1 MKFNSINREILALSI
16 PSIIA
21 NITTPLLG
29 LVDVAIVGNMG
40 SAVYIAAIAI
50 GGTIFNMLYW
60 PFAFLRMG
68 SSGMTAQAFGANDSK
83 QCSLVLY
90 RSLLVAMTVGFAI
103 IALQYLIAQFAFLF
117 MDISGDTLKY
127 SQSYFSVCIW
137 GAPAMLGSYALS
149 GWFIGMQNS
158 RATMWI
164 SIFINLLNIS
174 TSLTLVYL
182 FNMGIT
188 GVAIGTLTAQWG
200 GFLLGLI
207 IVWIKYTPKHYSLQS
222 ILNRNELKRFFSIN
236 SDIFLRT
243 ICLVTVTLWFT
254 RAGAQQ
260 SDIILAVNTL
270 LMQLFILFSYF
281 MDGFAYAGE
290 ALAGKYIG
298 AKQPQQLK
306 ACIKSL
312 FHWGIAMAILFTLI
326 YLIGGESFLALLSSD
341 VNVVNASS
349 TYFPWAIAIPLCGFA
364 AFTWDGIFIGATRT
378 RAMLMSMATAMVCFF
393 VIYFTL
399 YPTMANHALWLAFI
413 SYLVIRGIVLYIIY
427 LKKPLITLIG
437 NNEL

>member
-1 MKFNSINREILALSI
+1 
-16 PSIIA
+16 
-21 NITTPLLG
+21 
-29 LVDVAIVGNMG
+29 MG

-68 SSGMTAQAFGANDSK
+68 SSGMTAQAYGANDSK

-90 RSLLVAMTVGFAI
+90 RSLSVAMIVGISI
-103 IALQYLIAQFAFLF
+103 IALQYIIAQFAFLF
-117 MDISGDTLKY
+117 MDISGNTLTY
-127 SQSYFSVCIW
+127 SQSYFEVCIW
-137 GAPAMLGSYALS
+137 GAPAMLGSFALS

-174 TSLTLVYL
+174 TSLILVYL
-182 FNMGIT
+182 FDMGIR
-188 GVAIGTLTAQWG
+188 GVALGTLTAQWG

-207 IVWIKYTPKHYSLQS
+207 IVKLKYSLATQPIS
-222 ILNRNELKRFFSIN
+222 EILNRNGLKRFFSIN
-236 SDIFLRT
+236 IDIFLRT
-243 ICLVTVTLWFT
+243 LCLVAVTLWFT

-260 SDIILAVNTL
+260 SNIILAVNTL

-290 ALAGKYIG
+290 AIAGKYIG
-298 AKQPQQLK
+298 ASQPIELR
-306 ACIKSL
+306 KSIVAL
-312 FHWGIAMAILFTLI
+312 FKWGLAMALLFTAI
-326 YLIGGESFLALLSSD
+326 YSIGGDDFLSLLSSD
-341 VNVVNASS
+341 VQVIKASND
-349 TYFPWAIAIPLCGFA
+349 YFYWAISIPLCGFM

-378 RAMLMSMATAMVCFF
+378 RAMLLSMATAMVCFF

-399 YPTMANHALWLAFI
+399 FPSMGNHALWLAFI
-413 SYLVIRGIVLYIIY
+413 GYLVIRGIILYIIC
-427 LKKPLITLIG
+427 LKKPLI
-437 NNEL
+437 

>member
-1 MKFNSINREILALSI
+1 MKLNSIHREILALSI

-21 NITTPLLG
+21 NITTPLLS

-68 SSGMTAQAFGANDSK
+68 SSGMTAQAYGANDSK

-90 RSLLVAMTVGFAI
+90 RSLAVAMIVGISI
-103 IALQYLIAQFAFLF
+103 IALQYIIAQFAFLF
-117 MDISGDTLKY
+117 MDISGNTLKY
-127 SQSYFSVCIW
+127 SQSYFEVCIW
-137 GAPAMLGSYALS
+137 GAPAMLGSFALS

-174 TSLTLVYL
+174 TSLILVYL
-182 FNMGIT
+182 FDMGIR
-188 GVAIGTLTAQWG
+188 GVALGTLTAQWG

-207 IVWIKYTPKHYSLQS
+207 IVKLKYSLASQPIS
-222 ILNRNELKRFFSIN
+222 EILNRNGLKRFFSIN
-236 SDIFLRT
+236 IDIFLRT
-243 ICLVTVTLWFT
+243 LCLVAVTLWFT

-260 SDIILAVNTL
+260 SNIILAVNTL

-290 ALAGKYIG
+290 ALVGKYIG
-298 AKQPQQLK
+298 AQQPQQLK

-341 VNVVNASS
+341 MHVINASA
-349 TYFPWAIAIPLCGFA
+349 TYFPWAVVIPLCGFM
-364 AFTWDGIFIGATRT
+364 AFVWDGVFIGATRT
-378 RAMLMSMATAMVCFF
+378 RAMLYSMAIAMTIF
-393 VIYFTL
+393 FTL
-399 YPTMANHALWLAFI
+399 YFILTPHLGNHALWIAFLC
-413 SYLVIRGIVLYIIY
+413 YLITRGLVLNIIY
-427 LKKPLITLIG
+427 LK
-437 NNEL
+437 

>member
-1 MKFNSINREILALSI
+1 
-16 PSIIA
+16 
-21 NITTPLLG
+21 
-29 LVDVAIVGNMG
+29 
-40 SAVYIAAIAI
+40 
-50 GGTIFNMLYW
+50 
-60 PFAFLRMG
+60 
-68 SSGMTAQAFGANDSK
+68 
-83 QCSLVLY
+83 
-90 RSLLVAMTVGFAI
+90 
-103 IALQYLIAQFAFLF
+103 
-117 MDISGDTLKY
+117 
-127 SQSYFSVCIW
+127 
-137 GAPAMLGSYALS
+137 MLGSYALT

-200 GFLLGLI
+200 GYLLGLI
-207 IVWIKYTPKHYSLQS
+207 IVWIKYTPKRYSLQS
-222 ILNRNELKRFFSIN
+222 ILHHSELKRFFAIN

-243 ICLVTVTLWFT
+243 LCLVIVTLWFT

-260 SDIILAVNTL
+260 GDIILAVNTL

-298 AKQPQQLK
+298 AQQPQQLK

-312 FHWGIAMAILFTLI
+312 FSWGITMAILFTLI
-326 YLIGGESFLALLSSD
+326 YLIGGKGVLSLLSSD
-341 VNVVNASS
+341 IDVINASA
-349 TYFPWAIAIPLCGFA
+349 TYFPWAIAIPICGFT

-378 RAMLMSMATAMVCFF
+378 RAMLYSMAIAMTIFF
-393 VIYFTL
+393 SLYFAL
-399 YPTMANHALWLAFI
+399 IPYLGNHALWIAFLC
-413 SYLVIRGIVLYIIY
+413 Y
-427 LKKPLITLIG
+427 LITRGLVLNLLYTKG
-437 NNEL
+437 KPFCC

>member
-1 MKFNSINREILALSI
+1 MKLNSIHREILALSI

-21 NITTPLLG
+21 NITTPLLS

-68 SSGMTAQAFGANDSK
+68 SSGMTAQAYGANDSK

-90 RSLLVAMTVGFAI
+90 RSLSVAMIVGISI
-103 IALQYLIAQFAFLF
+103 IALQYIIAQFAFLF
-117 MDISGDTLKY
+117 MDISGNTLTY
-127 SQSYFSVCIW
+127 SQSYFEVCIW
-137 GAPAMLGSYALS
+137 GAPAMLGSFALS

-174 TSLTLVYL
+174 TSLILVYL
-182 FNMGIT
+182 FDMGIR
-188 GVAIGTLTAQWG
+188 GVALGTLTAQWG

-207 IVWIKYTPKHYSLQS
+207 IVKLKYSLATQPIS
-222 ILNRNELKRFFSIN
+222 EILNRNGLKRFFSIN
-236 SDIFLRT
+236 IDIFLRT
-243 ICLVTVTLWFT
+243 LCLVAVTLWFT

-260 SDIILAVNTL
+260 SNIILAVNTL

-290 ALAGKYIG
+290 AIAGKYIG
-298 AKQPQQLK
+298 ASQPIELR
-306 ACIKSL
+306 KSIVAL
-312 FHWGIAMAILFTLI
+312 FKWGLAMALLFTAI
-326 YLIGGESFLALLSSD
+326 YSIGGDDFLSLLSSD
-341 VNVVNASS
+341 VQVIKASND
-349 TYFPWAIAIPLCGFA
+349 YFYWAISIPLCGFM

-378 RAMLMSMATAMVCFF
+378 RAMLLSMATAMVCFF

-399 YPTMANHALWLAFI
+399 FPSMGNHALWLAFI
-413 SYLVIRGIVLYIIY
+413 GYLVIRGIILYIIC
-427 LKKPLITLIG
+427 LKKPLI
-437 NNEL
+437 